1 MIAQLLLTLVFAANF
16 RLYLKDGTHHQ
27 VREYK
32 IEADRVKYYSTERG
46 DWEEIPTELVD
57 LKKTDAER
65 AATEAKIKK
74 EAAEQDAED
83 RADREISREIA
94 RVPVD
99 PGVYWVSGD
108 ALKTMPQAD
117 VKLVSDK
124 KRSILKAI
132 TQIPLN
138 GKATVE
144 VAGAK
149 SSNVVGERRPEFY
162 VRLSNDVGLALVKLT
177 LTKKGDARVVE
188 QVSIMP
194 VVKEMLEEREV
205 VETFRR
211 QFADGLYK
219 LWPVKDLD
227 MGEYAVVTF
236 IDGKGDPQV
245 WDFRVE

>member
-1 MIAQLLLTLVFAANF
+1 MWAQFIVALLFAANF

-32 IEADRVKYYSTERG
+32 IEQDRVRYYSTERG
-46 DWEEIPTELVD
+46 DWEEIPVELVD

-65 AATEAKIKK
+65 AATEAKVKK

-83 RADREISREIA
+83 RAELEISREIA
-94 RVPVD
+94 RVPVER
-99 PGVYWVSGD
+99 GVYLIDGTSLT
-108 ALKTMPQAD
+108 AMPQAD

-124 KRSILKAI
+124 KRSLLKAI

-138 GKATVE
+138 GKATIE
-144 VAGAK
+144 VANEK
-149 SSNVVGERRPEFY
+149 SANKIAERRPEFY
-162 VRLSNDVGLALVKLT
+162 VRMVSDLGLAIVKLAPS
-177 LTKKGDARVVE
+177 KNNSRIVE
-188 QVSIMP
+188 RVSILP
-194 VVKEMLEEREV
+194 VVKEMLEERDV

-211 QFADGLYK
+211 QFGEGLYK
-219 LWPVKDLD
+219 LWPTKDLD
-227 MGEYAVVTF
+227 PGEYAVITY